1 MEKRKK
7 SRRRKLFIWLLIDLV
22 VAAALILLL
31 LHKPAGYRPVRPPA
45 GADPN
50 ERRVH
55 RYITHEL
62 GRTFYNGAQEQRPF
76 DLTVLENRLN
86 EAVAQAGWFEDSA
99 GIRLSAPAIAFTPGR
114 MILMGTADVEGA
126 GFVITVEIG
135 PQMAEDGRL
144 NLVLEKVK
152 VGVMNVTPLARIMGR
167 KMYRDRI
174 AAGDVDTD
182 DWRTKIAAS
191 LFNGE
196 PFEPILPVEDKW
208 VRLKGLDIIAGSVEM
223 LAFSATSTTAN
234 WSCVSLPTTALEM

>member
-7 SRRRKLFIWLLIDLV
+7 SRRRKLFLWLLIDLA

-31 LHKPAGYRPVRPPA
+31 LHKPAGYRPVRPLA
-45 GADPN
+45 GVDPN
-50 ERRVH
+50 EQQVP

-62 GRTFYNGAQEQRPF
+62 GRTFYNGAQEQQPF
-76 DLTVLENRLN
+76 EMIVLENRLN
-86 EAVAQAGWFEDSA
+86 EAVAQAGWLQESA
-99 GIRLSAPAIAFTPGR
+99 GIGLSGPAIAFTPGR
-114 MILMGTADVEGA
+114 MVLMGTADVEGA

-135 PQMAEDGRL
+135 PRMTEDGRL

-191 LFNGE
+191 LLNGE
-196 PFEPILPVEDKW
+196 PVEPVLPVEDKW
-208 VRLKGLDIIAGSVEM
+208 VRLKGLEIIAGR
-223 LAFSATSTTAN
+223 LTAQF
-234 WSCVSLPTTALEM
+234 VPAKEP